1 MEPLRKKW
9 QILWEHV
16 ASSPWETPY
25 SQPSQVF
32 IWCHR
37 TRLLWI
43 SHLSFRSIPWQGSC
57 PGFLGLINTV
67 ACFVPNLVSMTEP
80 IRWVT
85 QKNSPVQ
92 SDAFEN
98 LCNLISSDTVL
109 AHLDPSL
116 PTQVHHDAC
125 KIGISGALTQK
136 HADGSIRPVAYVSLS
151 LSLAEQCYSQT
162 EREALSAVWACE
174 RFHFYIHGCQFDLT
188 GDHKLLE
195 VLLTVLTLWKLGHCT
210 RPLQSSQRWTLPEM
224 RSCSQKQWYC
234 SLRSHAHSH
243 SSVSTWG
250 TSGHHKS

>member
-1 MEPLRKKW
+1 M
-9 QILWEHV
+9 
-16 ASSPWETPY
+16 
-25 SQPSQVF
+25 
-32 IWCHR
+32 
-37 TRLLWI
+37 
-43 SHLSFRSIPWQGSC
+43 
-57 PGFLGLINTV
+57 
-67 ACFVPNLVSMTEP
+67 
-80 IRWVT
+80 
-85 QKNSPVQ
+85 Q

-151 LSLAEQCYSQT
+151 LSLAEQRYSQT

-195 VLLTVLTLWKLGHCT
+195 VLLTDRGYPSPRIECWRLRLQQYKPHTVYQPGIQNAADILSCKPLETDTPRDSVGYHINSVICMVHSLPPAITLQELLIASESD
-210 RPLQSSQRWTLPEM
+210 PTLKIIKDCLNTGNWDTAPDPFKALKDEL
-224 RSCSQKQWYC
+224 CQK
-234 SLRSHAHSH
+234 
-243 SSVSTWG
+243 
-250 TSGHHKS
+250 